1 MGISMV
7 SKVVS
12 IVSISGSLWLS
23 ISRSFAIVISMVDIR
38 ISMISMVSISVV
50 VSIVI
55 ARISLCLSFTCH
67 SSKQTQSCKSL
78 KK

>member
-38 ISMISMVSISVV
+38 IPIISMVSISVV

-67 SSKQTQSCKSL
+67 SSKQTQSNNSL